1 MKAQRLGFQQFATL
15 IAHAVG
21 SAPAFAA
28 ACLLIA
34 AWGLSGPVFQ
44 YSDTWQLWVNT
55 ATTIIT
61 FMMVFLIQY
70 TQNRDATALHLK
82 IDELLRAVH
91 GARLEMADLHE
102 LSDDELKNLERAF
115 SRLAHWA
122 AEHRGAA
129 SQNRVNPNQ
138 VSSGHAP

>member
-1 MKAQRLGFQQFATL
+1 MNVQRLSFQQFATRV
-15 IAHAVG
+15 AHAVG
-21 SAPAFAA
+21 SAPAFAV
-28 ACLLIA
+28 ACVLIA
-34 AWGLSGPVFQ
+34 VWGTSGPLFQ

-55 ATTIIT
+55 ATTIVT

-91 GARLEMADLHE
+91 GARVEMADLHD
-102 LSDDELKNLERAF
+102 LSDEELKNLERAF

-122 AEHRGAA
+122 AQHRTPAA
-129 SQNRVNPNQ
+129 QAPNRP
-138 VSSGHAP
+138 